1 MISGRDRH
9 PYGFGER
16 MLVLGAIVIGSISQM
31 ASNAVADE
39 VIKKPVKSVKAVKP
53 VSASRAELKTNAN
66 QIATGVRAAE
76 AALSPEELAIAQR
89 VEVGQVACEL
99 GVSVSVK
106 ADAKLPGYFDVQSRQ
121 YKFRMAPVVTST
133 GAIRLEDAH
142 AGAVWLQLSN
152 KSMLMS
158 QKTGSRLADVCMT
171 PGQLAVAQAIEK
183 NPPVSLL
190 DPVRVSKQPVAGP
203 VKPVDAPSVEPK

>member
-9 PYGFGER
+9 PYGFGKR

-31 ASNAVADE
+31 ANNAVADE

-158 QKTGSRLADVCMT
+158 QKSGTRLADVCMT

>member
-9 PYGFGER
+9 PYGFGKR

-31 ASNAVADE
+31 ANNAVADE
-39 VIKKPVKSVKAVKP
+39 VIKKPVKSVKA

-158 QKTGSRLADVCMT
+158 L
-171 PGQLAVAQAIEK
+171 
-183 NPPVSLL
+183 SLIHI
-190 DPVRVSKQPVAGP
+190 S
-203 VKPVDAPSVEPK
+203 EPTRPY

>member
-9 PYGFGER
+9 PYGFGKR

-31 ASNAVADE
+31 ANNAVADE
-39 VIKKPVKSVKAVKP
+39 VIKKPVKAVKP

-158 QKTGSRLADVCMT
+158 QKSGTRLADVCMT

-203 VKPVDAPSVEPK
+203 VKPVDAPLVEPK